1 MGRGKGRT
9 SGEFKGKDRNDV
21 ISNLLQNNTI
31 SKANMKF
38 NLLTENVTIENMA

>member
-9 SGEFKGKDRNDV
+9 SGEFKGKDRNV